1 MANIQEKMASLLSE
15 LEATVEKHRNLIL
28 FLEKYNQ
35 ALGSVNSTKE
45 QIISLQGALTAL
57 RELAEEDNLEAAN
70 AIVDASCSVKSN
82 L

>member
-1 MANIQEKMASLLSE
+1 MANIQEKTASFFSE
-15 LEATVEKHRNLIL
+15 LEATVEK
-28 FLEKYNQ
+28 YNQ
-35 ALGSVNSTKE
+35 ALGIVNSTKE

-70 AIVDASCSVKSN
+70 AIVDASCSVKNN

>member
-1 MANIQEKMASLLSE
+1 MANIQEKTASLFSE
-15 LEATVEKHRNLIL
+15 LEATVEK
-28 FLEKYNQ
+28 YNQ
-35 ALGSVNSTKE
+35 ALGLVNSSKE

-70 AIVDASCSVKSN
+70 AIVDGSCSVKSN

>member
-1 MANIQEKMASLLSE
+1 MANIQEKTASLFSD
-15 LEATVEKHRNLIL
+15 LEATV
-28 FLEKYNQ
+28 EKYNQ
-35 ALGSVNSTKE
+35 ALGIVNSTKE

-57 RELAEEDNLEAAN
+57 RELAEEDNLETAN

>member
-1 MANIQEKMASLLSE
+1 MANVQEKTASLFSE
-15 LEATVEKHRNLIL
+15 LEAAV
-28 FLEKYNQ
+28 EKYNQ
-35 ALGSVNSTKE
+35 ALGIVNSTKE

-57 RELAEEDNLEAAN
+57 RELAEEDNIEAAN

>member
-1 MANIQEKMASLLSE
+1 MANIQEKTASLFSE
-15 LEATVEKHRNLIL
+15 LEATVEK
-28 FLEKYNQ
+28 YNQ
-35 ALGSVNSTKE
+35 ALGIVNSSKE

-70 AIVDASCSVKSN
+70 AIVDGSCSVKSN

>member
-1 MANIQEKMASLLSE
+1 MANIQEKTASLFSE
-15 LEATVEKHRNLIL
+15 LEATVEK
-28 FLEKYNQ
+28 YNQ
-35 ALGSVNSTKE
+35 ALGIVNSTKE

-57 RELAEEDNLEAAN
+57 RELAEEDNLEAVN

>member
-1 MANIQEKMASLLSE
+1 MANIQEKTASLFSE
-15 LEATVEKHRNLIL
+15 LEATVEK
-28 FLEKYNQ
+28 YNQ
-35 ALGSVNSTKE
+35 ALGIVNSSKE

>member
-1 MANIQEKMASLLSE
+1 MANIQEKTASLFSE
-15 LEATVEKHRNLIL
+15 LEATVEK
-28 FLEKYNQ
+28 YNQ
-35 ALGSVNSTKE
+35 ALGIVNSTKE

>member
-1 MANIQEKMASLLSE
+1 MANIQEKTASLFGE
-15 LEATVEKHRNLIL
+15 LEATVEKH
-28 FLEKYNQ
+28 NQ
-35 ALGSVNSTKE
+35 ALGIVNSTKE

-70 AIVDASCSVKSN
+70 AIVDVSCSVKSN

>member
-1 MANIQEKMASLLSE
+1 MANIQEKTASLFSD
-15 LEATVEKHRNLIL
+15 LEATV
-28 FLEKYNQ
+28 EKYNQ
-35 ALGSVNSTKE
+35 ALGIVNSTKE